1 MGPGVTPALSFRVL
15 GPLTMERD
23 GEPVR
28 VGGPK
33 TRVLL
38 AMLLLNAGRVVS
50 VDQFVEALWSDE
62 PPSRAT
68 PTLQVH
74 LSNLRKSFGD
84 ARPSII
90 TQPPGYVL
98 HAAAGELDLLRFEEL
113 VQLARAQRDA
123 GALEPAAALIT
134 EALGLWRGPALAD
147 IEDSSTV
154 QAARAWLDERRLGA
168 VEDRASVLLA
178 LGRNREVIAEL
189 DRDVRAHPLRETLW
203 EPLIVALYR
212 SGRQADALAAY
223 GRARRA
229 LGDELGIE
237 PGPRL
242 KALELAVLRQDAALD
257 LRSPVGTPV
266 IEPDVTT
273 RAPVR
278 AVGSLVL
285 ADGGVFP
292 LADRI
297 TIGRHADCDI
307 TLVDP
312 SVSRRH
318 AEIRST
324 LGGFLLIDLSSSN
337 GTRVSSRQVMQQLLS
352 DGDEIEIGGTVLT
365 FVAGRGA

>member
-1 MGPGVTPALSFRVL
+1 MSASLSFRIL
-15 GPLTMERD
+15 GPLAVERD
-23 GEPVR
+23 GEPMH

-33 TRVLL
+33 SRLLL

-84 ARPSII
+84 SRPGII

-98 HAAAGELDLLRFEEL
+98 HAAASELDLLRFEEL
-113 VQLARAQRDA
+113 VQLAHAQRDA
-123 GALEPAAALIT
+123 GALEPAAALMT
-134 EALGLWRGPALAD
+134 EALALWRGPALAD
-147 IEDSSTV
+147 IEDSGTV

-178 LGRNREVIAEL
+178 LGRNREVIDEL
-189 DRDVRAHPLRETLW
+189 DRDIRAHPLRESLW
-203 EPLIVALYR
+203 EPLILALYR
-212 SGRQADALAAY
+212 SGRQADALTAY
-223 GRARRA
+223 GRARHA
-229 LGDELGIE
+229 LRDELGIE

-242 KALELAVLRQDAALD
+242 KALEVAVLRQDAALE
-257 LRSPVGTPV
+257 LRSPVGTPA

-285 ADGGVFP
+285 ADGSVFP
-292 LADRI
+292 LTERV
-297 TIGRHADCDI
+297 TIGRHADCDV

-312 SVSRRH
+312 SVSRKH

-337 GTRVSSRQVMQQLLS
+337 GTRVSGRQVMQQLLT
-352 DGDEIEIGGTVLT
+352 DGDEIEVGGTVLT
-365 FVAGRGA
+365 FVAGHAS